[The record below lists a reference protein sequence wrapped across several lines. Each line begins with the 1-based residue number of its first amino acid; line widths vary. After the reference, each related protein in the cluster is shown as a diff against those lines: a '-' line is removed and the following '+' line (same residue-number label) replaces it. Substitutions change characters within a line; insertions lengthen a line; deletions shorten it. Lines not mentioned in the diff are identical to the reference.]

1 MTIVTRTFKNAAR
14 AAILAIALGG
24 GALAMPAFVG
34 AVSAQEPVF
43 NFQLDLGNGNG
54 SVQFGTQGNRG
65 GDRGW
70 DRPDRRACLN
80 DRQIRRG
87 IANHGF
93 RDVEIRREL
102 GRDRV
107 EVRASQRRW
116 TYTMRVN
123 RCTGEVDRIEAQRP
137 SRSGPGFGL
146 HFNYGN

>member
-1 MTIVTRTFKNAAR
+1 MNSVSATFKNATR
-14 AAILAIALGG
+14 AAVLALALGS
-24 GALAMPAFVG
+24 GAVAIPAFV
-34 AVSAQEPVF
+34 APVMAQEPVF

-70 DRPDRRACLN
+70 DRPGRRYCLD

-93 RDVEIRREL
+93 RDVEIRRDL

-116 TYTMRVN
+116 TYSMRVN

-137 SRSGPGFGL
+137 SRPGPGFGL